1 MANEIQIIDPQQ
13 YPGWDELVRESE
25 NPSLFHTSMW
35 CRVLRESYG
44 YKPCYFVLID
54 GSRLSFSLPLIE
66 IRSILTGARGVSL
79 PFTDY
84 CEPIVSAGIRWQ
96 GIFDQVKDFGKRSGW
111 KYIELRGGHHAL
123 GPVPVSS
130 SYYSHVMQL
139 TTDIGALLSRLKSR
153 NRRNIKKAQ
162 REGIQVSRH
171 DSPDA
176 VDAFYRIHCMTRK
189 KHGVPPQ
196 PRAFFNNIY
205 RHVIARNHGAVFLA
219 SYQGT
224 PIAGAVYLHFG
235 KEAIYKFGASCEKYL
250 PLRPN
255 DLVMWEAIQ
264 WYARQ
269 RYSKFSLGRTD
280 VDNEGLRAFK
290 TGWGAQEEML
300 GYFTYDIG
308 KQQFLAAKRP
318 STAYSQAIF
327 KRVPIGLSRLVGK
340 ALYRHVG

>member
-1 MANEIQIIDPQQ
+1 
-13 YPGWDELVRESE
+13 
-25 NPSLFHTSMW
+25 
-35 CRVLRESYG
+35 
-44 YKPCYFVLID
+44 
-54 GSRLSFSLPLIE
+54 
-66 IRSILTGARGVSL
+66 
-79 PFTDY
+79 
-84 CEPIVSAGIRWQ
+84 
-96 GIFDQVKDFGKRSGW
+96 VKDFGKRSGW
-111 KYIELRGGHHAL
+111 QYIELRGGRHLL
-123 GPVPVSS
+123 GPGPESS
-130 SYYSHVMQL
+130 SYYSHAMQL
-139 TTDIGALLSRLKSR
+139 TTDTGALLSRLKSR

-162 REGIQVSRH
+162 REGIQVSRQ
-171 DSPDA
+171 DSLDA

-205 RHVIARNHGAVFLA
+205 RHVIARKHGSVFLA

-264 WYARQ
+264 WYARHG
-269 RYSKFSLGRTD
+269 YSKFSLGRTD

-308 KQQFLAAKRP
+308 KRQFLAAKR
-318 STAYSQAIF
+318 SSAAYSQAIF
-327 KRVPIGLSRLVGK
+327 KRVPIGISKLVGK
-340 ALYRHVG
+340 AFYRHVG